1 MPKTKAS
8 EKFEFDSNFQWEILK
23 YTIRDKNGY
32 KALMLYRP
40 NYFSLLHQQVIARA
54 LHNFFKIK
62 KRIPSG
68 YSVLNEEIKKLFKS
82 RDYATTLLET
92 DRERIKKRVRS
103 LYKAT
108 LKDGEDI
115 LEQCKLFASFVELKG
130 TLENIDLTNFSQYST
145 YAKKI
150 QKAVNIG
157 LQLDEKRG
165 NFIVAAHR
173 SRFIDRHNRPS
184 VTPTPYHQINRLT
197 NAGGFEKGALIVIM
211 DQPKKG
217 KTFMLVN
224 FAKAYMGR
232 RGKVQNKKVVYFDFE
247 NGETSIS
254 TRLDQSVGNLSK
266 HQVLSGEFDK
276 QLSKTYR
283 AWSRLGGEVYVI
295 RLAALST
302 TDDCQKILDDMY
314 QDYGIRFE
322 VAIFDYVGLMGSLSG
337 HKEDFSRIS
346 DAYVDVK
353 NFSKKNDFDLV
364 ITGHH
369 IVRGAYKR
377 RATKY
382 LPEDIAKCIDIP
394 RHIDALFGIQQN
406 EEEFS
411 AGIMR
416 LELLEQR
423 DGLPSGRAIFNYS
436 LKTQR
441 MNELNDADLKKYQA
455 AFSNHELS
463 EDERAERNKR
473 KDTLKSDI

>member
-1 MPKTKAS
+1 MPKNRAS
-8 EKFEFDSNFQWEILK
+8 EKFEFDSSFQWEILK

-40 NYFSLLHQQVIARA
+40 DYFNLLHQQLIARA
-54 LHNFFKIK
+54 LHNFFKAK
-62 KRIPSG
+62 KRIPS
-68 YSVLNEEIKKLFKS
+68 SSAVLNEEVKKLFKS
-82 RDYATTLLET
+82 RDYATTLLEA
-92 DRERIKKRVRS
+92 DRRKIKKRVIN
-103 LYKAT
+103 LYKSI

-157 LQLDEKRG
+157 LQLDEKKG

-173 SRFIDRHNRPS
+173 ARFIDRHNKPS
-184 VTPTPYHQINRLT
+184 VTPTPYHQLNRLT

-232 RGKVQNKKVVYFDFE
+232 RGKIMNKKVVYFDFE

-254 TRLDQSVGNLSK
+254 TRLDQSVGNLTK

-276 QLSKTYR
+276 ELSKTYR
-283 AWSRLGGEVYVI
+283 AWARLGGEVYVI

-322 VAIFDYVGLMGSLSG
+322 VAIFDYIGLMGSLSG

-369 IVRGAYKR
+369 IIRGAYKR

-406 EEEFS
+406 EQEM
-411 AGIMR
+411 ATGIMR

-441 MNELNDADLKKYQA
+441 MTELHEADLKKYNA
-455 AFSNHELS
+455 LMAHEPS
-463 EDERAERNKR
+463 DEEKQERNKA
-473 KDTLKSDI
+473 KDKLKSDI